1 MAMGYLLVDAGG
13 GRVFPIPPGESVA
26 GRAEDAAIHL
36 EHSSISRHHARFG
49 NGPEGLW
56 IEDLGSSNG
65 TLVQGQTP
73 QGRVALQEGDAVCLG
88 HAEFLIQ
95 CGLVADAPAAAD
107 PPRAKARATQRVGA
121 PPLPSPGA
129 PAPRPAPAPAPMR
142 AAGGASQTIAAA
154 AFIIGLLLGAVVLGI
169 VVLGR

>member
-13 GRVFPIPPGESVA
+13 GWVFPIPPGESVA

-36 EHSSISRHHARFG
+36 AHSSISRHHARFG
-49 NGPEGLW
+49 CGPEGLW

-65 TLVQGQTP
+65 TLVRGQAP

-95 CGLVADAPAAAD
+95 SGLVADAPRPAE
-107 PPRAKARATQRVGA
+107 PPRAQARATQRVGA
-121 PPLPSPGA
+121 PPLSSPGA
-129 PAPRPAPAPAPMR
+129 PAHRPAPAAAPMP
-142 AAGGASQTIAAA
+142 AAGGGTPVTAAA
-154 AFIIGLLLGAVVLGI
+154 AFIIGLLLGAVVLGLF
-169 VVLGR
+169 VLGR